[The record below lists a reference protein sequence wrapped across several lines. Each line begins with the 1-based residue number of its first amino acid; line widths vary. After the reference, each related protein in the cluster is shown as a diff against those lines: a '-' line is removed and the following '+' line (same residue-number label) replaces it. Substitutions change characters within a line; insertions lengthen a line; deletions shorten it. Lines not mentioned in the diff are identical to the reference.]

1 MEKTSIPKIL
11 NAIIIFSAV
20 LGAAFLVSLF
30 VPKAYG
36 IAIGIVFIAIT
47 IFGFFTENHF
57 NIPQKFRDVGLTLLL
72 NIVLFIGAM
81 VSAFVMGGKFVPIY
95 LCCSFIGFVGI
106 IKWIVEKKWTGK
118 SIAAI
123 IKDDFHLLPPIVD
136 IAIITLNILDIIF
149 GKGDLSVS
157 TMVINSVLL
166 LDILIQI
173 IPSHG
178 IRKLD
183 KSC

>member
-1 MEKTSIPKIL
+1 MEKTSIPQIL

-20 LGAAFLVSLF
+20 LGAAFLISLF
-30 VPKAYG
+30 VLKVYG

-47 IFGFFTENHF
+47 IFCFFTEKHF

-72 NIVLFIGAM
+72 NILLFIGAM
-81 VSAFVMGGKFVPIY
+81 VSAFVLGGKFVPIY
-95 LCCSFIGFVGI
+95 ICCSFMGFIGI

-123 IKDDFHLLPPIVD
+123 LKDDFHLLPPIVD
-136 IAIITLNILDIIF
+136 IAIIIFNILDIIF
-149 GKGDLSVS
+149 WKGDLSVS
-157 TMVINSVLL
+157 TIVINSVLL

-173 IPSHG
+173 IPKYVTREHA
-178 IRKLD
+178 
-183 KSC
+183 